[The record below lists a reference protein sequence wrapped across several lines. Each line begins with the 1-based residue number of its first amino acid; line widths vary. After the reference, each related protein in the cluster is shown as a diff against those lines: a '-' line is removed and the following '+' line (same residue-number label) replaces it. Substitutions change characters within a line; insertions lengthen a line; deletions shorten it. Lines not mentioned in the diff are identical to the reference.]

1 MFRLFPGAVVISDAS
16 PYVAV
21 FIRYFRLQD
30 SHAYH
35 SVLIR
40 VCLPVR
46 VLGIESQISHSFIL
60 GLHDTIDTV
69 VRIRHMDSIDIVA
82 AAFTGSNSQGQ
93 ARVYAGIVSR
103 LDNGIDHS
111 VPRVRRYTAT
121 ASCGTVLGFLFGS
134 CFFSGNNVVI
144 SFLHFFRRAV
154 TQYADEPVVII
165 FPADLFDS
173 VIVKKIGNGF
183 FLVVGFVILVS
194 FRSGVPGG
202 SLGTFT
208 LRTLERF
215 Q

>member
-1 MFRLFPGAVVISDAS
+1 
-16 PYVAV
+16 
-21 FIRYFRLQD
+21 
-30 SHAYH
+30 
-35 SVLIR
+35 
-40 VCLPVR
+40 
-46 VLGIESQISHSFIL
+46 
-60 GLHDTIDTV
+60 
-69 VRIRHMDSIDIVA
+69 MDSINIIA

-93 ARVYAGIVSR
+93 ARVYAGIISR
-103 LDNGIDHS
+103 LDNNIGHG

-121 ASCGTVLGFLFGS
+121 ASCGTVLGFLFGG
-134 CFFSGNNVVI
+134 CFFSGDNGII
-144 SFLHFFRRAV
+144 SLLHFFRRAV

-215 Q
+215 QRRCSLFNERRVPAVSQFKVSVVFGVAHTVRLAMAERIFDALRLLLCFCTEWGLFGFGVEASRHIARDTH